1 MSRSVPQATVT
12 LDVAAGV
19 GVLTLDNP
27 PVGALSRATVDALA
41 DLLSQVA
48 EADVGVLV
56 VRSAVTGA
64 FGAGADL
71 KLLDGI
77 DAEGFGDY
85 LDAVR
90 GCVDRLAAL
99 PLVSIAAIDGIALG
113 GGLELALACTFRVAG
128 PGARIG
134 LPEIKLGMLPGAGG
148 TTRLTHLV
156 GRDRALE
163 LLLSGRT
170 IGAAEALALGVVSRA
185 VAGSAA
191 DEATAWA
198 AELARAPRTAVAAI
212 LACVEATMP
221 IAELPGAEVENDQ
234 ARRLFATDE
243 AQDAICAF
251 VEVRRAAGKTES

>member
-1 MSRSVPQATVT
+1 VT

-27 PVGALSRATVDALA
+27 PVGALSRALLDELA
-41 DLLSQVA
+41 GRLSRVA
-48 EADVGVLV
+48 EADIGVLV
-56 VRSAVTGA
+56 VRSAVAGA

-71 KLLDGI
+71 KLLDGL

-128 PGARIG
+128 PEARIG

-148 TTRLTHLV
+148 TTRLTHLI

-170 IGAAEALALGVVSRA
+170 IGAAEALGLGVVSRA
-185 VAGSAA
+185 AGSAA

-212 LACVEATMP
+212 LACVEAAMP
-221 IAELPGAEVENDQ
+221 IAEPPGAAVENDQ

-243 AQDAICAF
+243 AQDAIRAF
-251 VEVRRAAGKTES
+251 VEVRRAAGKTESR

>member
-1 MSRSVPQATVT
+1 VSRSVPQATVT
-12 LDVAAGV
+12 LDVADGV

-27 PVGALSRATVDALA
+27 PVGALSRATIDELGGLLA
-41 DLLSQVA
+41 QVA
-48 EADVGVLV
+48 GSGVGVLV
-56 VRSAVTGA
+56 VCSAVARA

-77 DAEGFGDY
+77 DAEGYGDY

-90 GCVDRLAAL
+90 GCVDRLAGL

-113 GGLELALACTFRVAG
+113 GGLELALACTFRVGG
-128 PGARIG
+128 PDARIG
-134 LPEIKLGMLPGAGG
+134 LPEIKLAMLPGAGG
-148 TTRLTHLV
+148 TTRLTRLV

-170 IGAAEALALGVVSRA
+170 IDAAEALRLGVVSR
-185 VAGSAA
+185 VAATSAA
-191 DEATAWA
+191 DDATAWA

-212 LACVEATMP
+212 LACVEAAMP
-221 IAELPGAEVENDQ
+221 MAEPPGAEVEDAQ

-243 AQDAICAF
+243 AQDAIRAF
-251 VEVRRAAGKTES
+251 VEARRGAARSES